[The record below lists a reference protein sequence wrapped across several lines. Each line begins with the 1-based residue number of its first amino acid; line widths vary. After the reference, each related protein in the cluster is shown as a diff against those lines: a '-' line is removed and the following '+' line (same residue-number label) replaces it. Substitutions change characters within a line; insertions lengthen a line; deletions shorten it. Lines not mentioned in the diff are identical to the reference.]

1 MTLKE
6 LDNVGDFVQKLEL
19 IEPPNQLVAV
29 ISNPF
34 LQKYLQ
40 LRSSEKYK
48 TRIDSWLLAFFED
61 RLSDPEDNAS
71 QIISMLDSMVEYTR
85 YTKVCHTQEVWHV
98 LMLGRIFQMHVRR
111 ILDLYCH
118 LGTE

>member
-1 MTLKE
+1 VTLEE

-29 ISNPF
+29 ISDPF

-40 LRSSEKYK
+40 LRSSEKYI